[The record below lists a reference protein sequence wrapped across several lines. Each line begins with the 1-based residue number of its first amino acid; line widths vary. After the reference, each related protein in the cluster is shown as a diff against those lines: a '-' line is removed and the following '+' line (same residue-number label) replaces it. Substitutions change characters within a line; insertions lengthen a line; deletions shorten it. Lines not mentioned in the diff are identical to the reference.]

1 MKTFILVL
9 LIALVLPEEAY
20 TQTPLSHTIPVR
32 GSQSIEMH
40 FDYPELIRVSTWD
53 GPSIEITGTVSING
67 GENDDAFIVE
77 HERVGDVVKVHSR
90 VSNIKQL
97 PHLTSLEHQYR
108 QAGLLQPYGSSQT
121 VGTGTHDDR
130 IVISLAKS

>member
-97 PHLTSLEHQYR
+97 PHRITVRDGEKTIMFRDKAALKEY
-108 QAGLLQPYGSSQT
+108 QP
-121 VGTGTHDDR
+121 THRNR
-130 IVISLAKS
+130 INSIAYL